1 MKKGFTLVE
10 LIAVIV
16 LLSLIALFTFP
27 SVNKTIKDRKEALY
41 NVQIDNIKASAVSY
55 IDKNGLLKDND
66 KVIVTLCQLKQNG
79 FTDEKIKNPIN
90 NKYIPDDSKVIV
102 TKDEKPFQRWR

>member
-66 KVIVTLCQLKQNG
+66 KVSLW
-79 FTDEKIKNPIN
+79 
-90 NKYIPDDSKVIV
+90 IP
-102 TKDEKPFQRWR
+102 

>member
-16 LLSLIALFTFP
+16 LLSLIALFTLP

-41 NVQIDNIKASAVSY
+41 NVQIDNIKASAVIY
-55 IDKNGLLKDND
+55 IDKN
-66 KVIVTLCQLKQNG
+66 
-79 FTDEKIKNPIN
+79 
-90 NKYIPDDSKVIV
+90 
-102 TKDEKPFQRWR
+102 

>member
-55 IDKNGLLKDND
+55 IDKNGLLKNND
-66 KVIVTLCQLKQNG
+66 KVIVTLCQLK
-79 FTDEKIKNPIN
+79 
-90 NKYIPDDSKVIV
+90 
-102 TKDEKPFQRWR
+102 